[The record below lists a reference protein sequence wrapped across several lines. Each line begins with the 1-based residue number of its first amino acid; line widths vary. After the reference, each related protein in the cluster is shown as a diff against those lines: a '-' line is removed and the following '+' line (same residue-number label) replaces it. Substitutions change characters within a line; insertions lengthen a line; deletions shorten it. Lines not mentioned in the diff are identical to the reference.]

1 MVASAGGSASGPPAL
16 GRAEPVIKGE
26 NTGPQN
32 HQSAV
37 GLDVLRLPLIGRLLR
52 GRHGRLLLQAPFTLI
67 ALALVIDGIVG
78 PQSAAR
84 NLATVAPWVHLR
96 GLVVLALLLAGNL
109 VCMGC
114 PFTLPRTLAKR
125 LSIRG
130 RRFPQ
135 RLRNKW
141 LAIFS
146 LFALFFVY
154 EYFDLWASPWLTAWL
169 IVAYFIASFLLE
181 ALFRESA
188 FCKYVCP
195 LGSFNMVY
203 STLSPSGIAVK
214 SPAVCAHCV
223 GHECVNGSYAPKPI
237 IRLDEIPVDGGGDA
251 RQLRVEHGPRGTL
264 GCGTEL
270 FAPQMRG
277 NLDCTLC
284 LDCVRACPHDNVSLF
299 TRAAGAE
306 LSRADSWTRRWDLSL
321 LVIALAFMGLSNAFG
336 MVPPYYA
343 LQEALAL
350 TLGIRS
356 EFLALLL
363 IFAVGNLLLPLIAAL
378 GAAGLGMRLTRSH
391 KRDSLRDTVAAFAP
405 AFVPVGFGIWFAHY
419 SFHLLVGPGL
429 IVPVIQ
435 EFLGGAGDWAG
446 WSFSLDTNLIGLI
459 QLLALLGGFLWS
471 LRLAQ
476 KTALRRYRRK
486 ALLGLLPWAL
496 VFLLLMLSAWQIFTL
511 PMEMRGTLA
520 LFG

>member
-1 MVASAGGSASGPPAL
+1 MSKSAWNQRHQPAI
-16 GRAEPVIKGE
+16 GV
-26 NTGPQN
+26 
-32 HQSAV
+32 
-37 GLDVLRLPLIGRLLR
+37 DVLRLPLVGRLLR
-52 GRHGRLLLQAPFTLI
+52 GRYGRLLLQAPFTLV
-67 ALALVIDGIVG
+67 ALALVIDGFVG
-78 PQSAAR
+78 PQAAAR

-96 GLVVLALLLAGNL
+96 GIVVLVLLLAGNL

-114 PFTLPRTLAKR
+114 PFTLPRTLAKG
-125 LSIRG
+125 LSIKG

-135 RLRNKW
+135 LLRNKW

-146 LFALFFVY
+146 LFALFFAY
-154 EYFDLWASPWLTAWL
+154 EYLDLWASPWLTAWL
-169 IVAYFIASFLLE
+169 IVAYFAASFLLE
-181 ALFRESA
+181 AVFSESA

-203 STLSPSGIAVK
+203 STLSPTRVTVR
-214 SPAVCAHCV
+214 SPDVCASCV
-223 GHECVNGSYAPKPI
+223 GHECVNGSYAPEAI
-237 IRLDEIPVDGGGDA
+237 IRVDEIPIGAGA
-251 RQLRVEHGPRGTL
+251 ERRQKEVAHGPSGTL

-277 NLDCTLC
+277 NMDCTMC

-299 TRAAGAE
+299 TRSAGAE
-306 LSRADSWTRRWDLSL
+306 LGRADSWSRRWDLSL

-343 LQEALAL
+343 LQEGLAL
-350 TLGIRS
+350 RLGITS
-356 EFLALLL
+356 EFVALLL
-363 IFAVGNLLLPLIAAL
+363 IFALGNLLLPFLTAN
-378 GAAGLGMRLTRSH
+378 GAAWVGRGLARFR

-429 IVPVIQ
+429 IVPVMQ
-435 EFLGGAGDWAG
+435 EFVGGVGDWER
-446 WSFSLDTNLIGLI
+446 WSFSLDSNLIGLI
-459 QLLALLGGFLWS
+459 QLIVLIAGYLWS

-476 KTALRRYRRK
+476 KTALRLYRRK
-486 ALLGLLPWAL
+486 ALLGMLPWAL
-496 VFLLLMLSAWQIFTL
+496 VFTLMMLAAWQIFTL
-511 PMEMRGTLA
+511 PMEMRGTLE